1 VSAELADESAVD
13 GASTA
18 LSMLA
23 HQLTGHTPVSLEH
36 VMSVAQLTT
45 RVELKYIV
53 PLACLPAVLQRLPQQ
68 LAVLD
73 IGGRRTFD
81 YESVYFDTEDF
92 ALYRHHVQGRRK
104 RYKARVRSYCDS
116 GDAMFE
122 VKFKGSR
129 GQTVK
134 QRLPYDFQRRDEL
147 VPEGREFLDTVIAA
161 AYGLTPP
168 PLQPSLTTAY
178 RRATLVDMDRAT
190 RLTIDVN
197 LGWSDRGSSHR
208 AEDLALIESKS
219 LAGPGHADAVLRSM
233 GVRPVRISK
242 YCLGVAL
249 LHPDTVANPWNR
261 LLIRQFDWKRAAETT
276 PGGALVPAPAP
287 SVRSRHTSHT
297 P

>member
-1 VSAELADESAVD
+1 
-13 GASTA
+13 

-23 HQLTGHTPVSLEH
+23 HQLTGHTPVSLER

-53 PLACLPAVLQRLPQQ
+53 PLSCLPAVLQRLPAH

-73 IGGRRTFD
+73 IGGRRIFD
-81 YESVYFDTEDF
+81 YESVYFDSEDF

-116 GDAMFE
+116 GEAMFE

-134 QRLPYDFQRRDEL
+134 QRLPYDFERRDEL
-147 VPEGREFLDTVIAA
+147 TTEGRDFLDTVIAQ
-161 AYGLTPP
+161 AYGVTPP
-168 PLQPSLTTAY
+168 PLQSSLTTAY
-178 RRATLVDMDRAT
+178 RRATLVDVDRAS

-197 LGWSDRGSSHR
+197 LGWSDPESSHR

-219 LAGPGHADAVLRSM
+219 MAGPGSADAVLRSM
-233 GVRPVRISK
+233 GVRPVRMSK

-261 LLIRQFDWKRAAETT
+261 LLIRQFDWHRAAE
-276 PGGALVPAPAP
+276 PVPAVAQVRHP
-287 SVRSRHTSHT
+287 SPQVRSWRTSHT

>member
-1 VSAELADESAVD
+1 MSAELAAESAVGD
-13 GASTA
+13 GGTA
-18 LSMLA
+18 MSILA
-23 HQLTGHTPVSLEH
+23 HHLTGRSPVSLER
-36 VMSVAQLTT
+36 VLSVARLTT

-53 PLACLPAVLQRLPQQ
+53 PLARLPVVLQRLPQE

-73 IGGRRTFD
+73 IDGRRIFD
-81 YESVYFDTEDF
+81 YESVYFDTESL
-92 ALYRHHVQGRRK
+92 ALYRGHVQGRRK

-122 VKFKGSR
+122 VKFKGLR

-134 QRLPYDFQRRDEL
+134 ERLPYEFQRRDEL
-147 VPEGREFLDTVIAA
+147 TPEGREFLDSVISE
-161 AYGLTPP
+161 AYGVTVP
-168 PLQPSLTTAY
+168 PLRPALTTSY
-178 RRATLVDMDRAT
+178 RRATLVDLDRAS

-219 LAGPGHADAVLRSM
+219 LAGPGPADALLRSL

-249 LHPDTVANPWNR
+249 LNPDTAANPWNR
-261 LLIRQFDWKRAAETT
+261 LLIRQFAWQRTADSTSGGVRA
-276 PGGALVPAPAP
+276 PAPA
-287 SVRSRHTSHT
+287 T
-297 P
+297 